1 MAASPLASTLSQ
13 VLDQAREEARTFTRR
28 LLDAHLRLAIT
39 GLRRS
44 GKTVFTTAIVHHLLD
59 GRGLPFFRPVHE
71 GRYLGARILDPPGP
85 PFPLERTLRVL
96 TAEPPRWPE
105 PTRALSTL
113 RLELRAAATGMTS
126 WLQPIRRLILDIV
139 DYPGEWLLDLALLG
153 LDYDAFSALA
163 LELAHSPGRA
173 PLAAPFFALLKE
185 MTPQAADPLFAD
197 RLASAFVDHL
207 RRAQAADFALLLP
220 GRMVEQEEATD
231 FAPFAP
237 LPPNLASG
245 PLGEIMRER
254 YARYRETVVMP
265 FYERWFAR
273 FDRQIVLVD
282 LLSVL
287 NRGPAHF
294 EDTRRALALVLEN
307 FRYGRTSLLGR
318 LFAPRI
324 DRVLFAMSKADHV
337 APNQHANAKE
347 LLALLIRDG
356 ARHARLEG
364 VPQEVMV
371 LAALRSTEVVRIE
384 HQGQLLSC
392 VRGWLVDED
401 RETVLFPGEI
411 PHELPEDR
419 DWHERRFRFRRF
431 APKRLGGARPD
442 SHIRLDR
449 ALDWLIGD
457 HL

>member
-1 MAASPLASTLSQ
+1 MIRFTLASALSH
-13 VLDQAREEARTFTRR
+13 VLDHAREEARTFTRR
-28 LLDAHLRLAIT
+28 VVDGHLRLAVT

-44 GKTVFTTAIVHHLLD
+44 GKTVFTTAMVHHLLD

-71 GRYLGARILDPPGP
+71 GRYLGARTLDPPGP
-85 PFPLERTLRVL
+85 PFPLDRMLSVL
-96 TAEPPRWPE
+96 AADPPRWPE

-113 RLELRAAATGMTS
+113 RLELRATTTGYAA

-163 LELAHSPGRA
+163 LELARSPARA
-173 PLAAPFFALLKE
+173 PLAAPFLALLAE
-185 MTPQAADPLFAD
+185 MRPEAADPLLAD
-197 RLASAFVDHL
+197 RLASAFREHL
-207 RRAQAADFALLLP
+207 RRAQEADFALLLP
-220 GRMVEQEEATD
+220 GRMVEREESAD

-237 LPPNLASG
+237 LPPDLASG
-245 PLGEIMRER
+245 PLGAIMRAR
-254 YARYRETVVMP
+254 YARYRETVVKP

-287 NRGPAHF
+287 NRSPAHF

-307 FRYGRTSLLGR
+307 FRYGRTGLLAR

-324 DRVLFAMSKADHV
+324 DQVLFAMSKADHV
-337 APNQHANAKE
+337 APNQHANAKA
-347 LLALLIRDG
+347 LLALLVRDG
-356 ARHARLEG
+356 ARHGRLAG

-371 LAALRSTEVVRIE
+371 LAALRCTEVVRVE

-411 PHELPEDR
+411 PHELPEAEH
-419 DWHERRFRFRRF
+419 WTERRFRFRRF
-431 APKRLGGARPD
+431 APKRLGKAGPE